1 MGNNVNGLQGK
12 QESMSNMVKEL
23 NAAIIM
29 FQKTKLYRPGKVNIE
44 GFEVFEK
51 HVTKE
56 KVEDC

>member
-1 MGNNVNGLQGK
+1 
-12 QESMSNMVKEL
+12 MVKEL